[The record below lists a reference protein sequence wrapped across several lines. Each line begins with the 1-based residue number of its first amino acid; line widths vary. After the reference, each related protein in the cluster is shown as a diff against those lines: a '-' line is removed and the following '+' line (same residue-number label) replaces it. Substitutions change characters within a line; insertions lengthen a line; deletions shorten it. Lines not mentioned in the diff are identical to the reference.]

1 MLNLSV
7 TVLLHLHGLD
17 VPAILAKALW
27 RFLVYAGLGVS
38 KAFQMLLVLELLL
51 LGREVIGGN
60 GRVTNVSYTQAVMI
74 ENKGFEN
81 PVGIYEPQPLARN
94 GYQAFYIYLGGD
106 FFSIYLFGELFFC
119 QTFCL
124 LNNIVTPSCR
134 FYLTTT
140 ILLNHTSIESLH

>member
-17 VPAILAKALW
+17 VPAILAEALW

-60 GRVTNVSYTQAVMI
+60 G
-74 ENKGFEN
+74 
-81 PVGIYEPQPLARN
+81 
-94 GYQAFYIYLGGD
+94 
-106 FFSIYLFGELFFC
+106 
-119 QTFCL
+119 
-124 LNNIVTPSCR
+124 
-134 FYLTTT
+134 
-140 ILLNHTSIESLH
+140 